1 MCNVPKSHKQFVPHT
16 SGRARVAALLP
27 KELARATMV
36 LGNFNSADSIVLR
49 VKLSNDITLL
59 LASIYMDITSDIP
72 SGLLTRLSTYAET
85 ERLPLI
91 VGADTNA
98 HHTAWGHLTCNAR
111 GRELLQALNSNNL
124 VLCNTGNTPTFVGRL
139 GQSVI
144 DITLTN
150 TLGINLLRNWRVNS
164 DLSLS
169 DHQAITFDLTSGT
182 TSSAR
187 RSIAKCDWT
196 LYQQLIESH
205 FSRHPFWF
213 QPVASPEDLNARQNF
228 ISQALRSCF
237 ETACPITYGTFRSTI
252 PWWTAELTRTKQ
264 TTKALR
270 RKANGTKNNAD
281 WQLYREA
288 NRTYS
293 KLLKKAKRK
302 GWKDFC
308 DKIKNT
314 ETLARINKILNF
326 GNNKQGS
333 LNSLRS
339 PTGELTNS
347 PEDTIGVLADTLIPT
362 DGTPIVQDTVEGGG
376 DTKLILKLLSPI
388 RVDKAAQ
395 QLANNKAPGPDEI
408 RNEMI
413 TKAWNWIKDPIR
425 MIFHHS
431 LKLGVTP
438 TSWQYTTGCI
448 IPKPNKPDY
457 TNPRAFR
464 IISLTSNFQKLLERL
479 ILWYL
484 EIDLKLPAKLTKN
497 QHGFRK
503 GKSTDSAIHILTRRI
518 EDAIASGQYSLGVF
532 LDIES
537 AFDAVSHTA
546 IKEALT
552 KAGIPPTIVN
562 WISFMVSNRL
572 ITISYCDASLTR
584 KVTTGSPQGGVLS
597 PLLWNLTLNTFL
609 DSLGIHS
616 SFIQA
621 FADDLVILIRGVC
634 KSTVTD
640 VAQQHLTDIN
650 RWCHTKGL
658 KLSATKSKAILFT
671 NKRDNT
677 LDNPLTVSGYQ
688 IPVVNSTVY
697 LGVTLDN
704 KLGWGQHILRKC
716 DAANGQLQ
724 ACKRAV
730 GKTWGLTPA
739 GIKWIYNQVIIPS
752 VMYSAVSWHHSVE
765 QKLYLKQRL
774 TTLQRNAALSITRGL
789 KSSPTENLEILAGLQ
804 PIHLKLQ
811 ETAIKAAL
819 RLKRNNTWI
828 SNHCLDRTKASK
840 SHAYHID
847 KTLANI
853 PFSKCQLTDLIPE
866 VTILDRRFSIRIN
879 DRIQAKDL
887 PPNLPS
893 NTWQIFTDG
902 SKQGNSTG
910 AGFTVFKHLTEHH
923 AIHFSLGT
931 IATVYQC
938 ELFAIN
944 MGANWAINNVNPHSD
959 IVIFSDSQAVI
970 KALNNHQVK
979 SRMIL
984 ETINSLNIL
993 GSNNKVSIHWIP
1005 GHEGVPGNE
1014 RADEL
1019 ARQGSSERPIGPE
1032 PFVPLPS
1039 SYITKEIH
1047 NSLTRSHIKEYTKAK
1062 LSDKGKTP
1070 LPHYLKNVGYRTISN
1085 SGTNIRW
1092 LTWMYTGHSPLNYFQ
1107 HKTGNFASPLCTTC
1121 GIEEETSEHFL
1132 CKCFGFMTIRLQVF
1146 GKHMLTMEE
1155 LASYKP
1161 DKIIKYVEY
1170 TGRLNQADLFG

>member
-1 MCNVPKSHKQFVPHT
+1 MHT
-16 SGRARVAALLP
+16 TQHGDILHVTHEEGSYY
-27 KELARATMV
+27 
-36 LGNFNSADSIVLR
+36 
-49 VKLSNDITLL
+49 KLSTLTTWCS
-59 LASIYMDITSDIP
+59 AT
-72 SGLLTRLSTYAET
+72 
-85 ERLPLI
+85 
-91 VGADTNA
+91 
-98 HHTAWGHLTCNAR
+98 
-111 GRELLQALNSNNL
+111 QAL
-124 VLCNTGNTPTFVGRL
+124 
-139 GQSVI
+139 
-144 DITLTN
+144 
-150 TLGINLLRNWRVNS
+150 
-164 DLSLS
+164 
-169 DHQAITFDLTSGT
+169 TFDLASGT

-187 RSIAKCDWT
+187 RSLAKCDWT
-196 LYQQLIESH
+196 LYQQLVESH

-228 ISQALRSCF
+228 LSQALRSCF
-237 ETACPITYGTFRSTI
+237 DTACPITYGTFRTTI
-252 PWWTAELTRTKQ
+252 PWWTAELTSTKQ

-270 RKANGTKNNAD
+270 RKANRTKNNTD

-293 KLLKKAKRK
+293 KLLKKTKRK

-308 DKIKNT
+308 NKIGNT
-314 ETLARINKILNF
+314 ETLARVNKILNF
-326 GNNKQGS
+326 GNNKMGS

-362 DGTPIVQDTVEGGG
+362 DGTPVEQVPTEGGG
-376 DTKLILKLLSPI
+376 DTSLILKLLSPT

-395 QLANNKAPGPDEI
+395 QLAKNKASGPDEI

-413 TKAWNWIKDPIR
+413 TKAWAWIKDPIR

-484 EIDLKLPAKLTKN
+484 ELDLKLPDKLTKN

-518 EDAIASGQYSLGVF
+518 EEAMASGHYSLGVF

-552 KAGIPPTIVN
+552 KADIPPTIVN
-562 WISFMVSNRL
+562 WISFMVSNRF
-572 ITISYCDASLTR
+572 ITLSYCDTSLTR
-584 KVTTGSPQGGVLS
+584 KVTKGSPQGGVLS

-609 DSLGIHS
+609 NSLGIHS

-621 FADDLVILIRGVC
+621 FADDLVILIRGIC
-634 KSTVTD
+634 KSTITE
-640 VAQQHLTDIN
+640 VAQQHLNNIN
-650 RWCHTKGL
+650 RWCNTKGL
-658 KLSATKSKAILFT
+658 KLSAIKSTAILFT

-677 LDNPLTVSGYQ
+677 LEAPLTISGYQ

-716 DAANGQLQ
+716 DTANSQLQ

-752 VMYSAVSWHHSVE
+752 VMYSAITWHHTVE

-789 KSSPTENLEILAGLQ
+789 KSSPTDNLEILAGLQ
-804 PIHLKLQ
+804 PIHLKLK

-819 RLKRNNTWI
+819 RLKLNNTWI
-828 SNHCLDRTKASK
+828 SNHCLDRSKAKK
-840 SHAYHID
+840 SHAYNID
-847 KTLANI
+847 KTIANI
-853 PFSKCQLTDLIPE
+853 PFSKCHITDLIPE
-866 VTILDRRFSIRIN
+866 VTVLDRRFSIQIN
-879 DRIQAKDL
+879 DRLKAKDL
-887 PPNLPS
+887 PLNLS
-893 NTWQIFTDG
+893 RNTWQIFTDG
-902 SKQGNSTG
+902 SKQGHNTG
-910 AGFTVFKHLTEHH
+910 AGFTVIKHLTEHH
-923 AIHFSLGT
+923 ATHFSLGT
-931 IATVYQC
+931 IATVYQS

-944 MGANWAINNVNPHSD
+944 MGTIWAINNINPHSD
-959 IVIFSDSQAVI
+959 IAIFSDSQAVI
-970 KALNNHQVK
+970 KALNNPQVK

-984 ETINSLNIL
+984 ETINSLNTL
-993 GSNNKVSIHWIP
+993 GNNNKVSINWIP

-1019 ARQGSSERPIGPE
+1019 ARQGSSTRPVGPE
-1032 PFVPLPS
+1032 PFVPLPTS
-1039 SYITKEIH
+1039 FITREIH
-1047 NSLTRSHIKEYTKAK
+1047 NSLTNSHLKEYNKAK
-1062 LSDKGKTP
+1062 LSEKGKTP
-1070 LPHYLKNVGYRTISN
+1070 LLHYLKTCGYRTISN

-1092 LTWMYTGHSPLNYFQ
+1092 LTWLYTGHSPLNYFQ
-1107 HKTGNFASPLCTTC
+1107 HKTGNFTTPLCATC

-1132 CKCFGFMTIRLQVF
+1132 CNCFGYMTIRLRIF
-1146 GKHMLTMEE
+1146 GKHILTMEE
-1155 LASYKP
+1155 LASYKT
-1161 DKIIKYVEY
+1161 DKIIKYVKS

>member
-1 MCNVPKSHKQFVPHT
+1 MWKGRRNKVGAKQAPKPQDLPRERQVTGESTAPTEEEKEEARLLATEETPEELQKFQTPLTEEQEAELMKSCILPPAPDLDRTIVPDSRRSSSPKQGRAAKEPVIRNNKMCSVPTSHKQFVPHT

-27 KELARATMV
+27 KELAKSTMV
-36 LGNFNSADSIVLR
+36 LGKFNSADSIVLR
-49 VKLSNDITLL
+49 VKLSKDITLL

-98 HHTAWGHLTCNAR
+98 HHTAWGHLTCNSR
-111 GRELLQALNSNNL
+111 GRELLQALNANNL
-124 VLCNTGNTPTFVGRL
+124 VLCN
-139 GQSVI
+139 
-144 DITLTN
+144 
-150 TLGINLLRNWRVNS
+150 
-164 DLSLS
+164 
-169 DHQAITFDLTSGT
+169 
-182 TSSAR
+182 
-187 RSIAKCDWT
+187 
-196 LYQQLIESH
+196 
-205 FSRHPFWF
+205 
-213 QPVASPEDLNARQNF
+213 
-228 ISQALRSCF
+228 
-237 ETACPITYGTFRSTI
+237 TACPITYGTFRTTI
-252 PWWTAELTRTKQ
+252 PWWTAELTSTKQ

-270 RKANGTKNNAD
+270 RKANRTKNNTD

-293 KLLKKAKRK
+293 KLLKKTKRK

-308 DKIKNT
+308 NKIGNT
-314 ETLARINKILNF
+314 ETLARVNKILNF
-326 GNNKQGS
+326 GNNKMGS

-362 DGTPIVQDTVEGGG
+362 DGTPVEQVPTEGGG
-376 DTKLILKLLSPI
+376 DTSLILKLLSPT

-395 QLANNKAPGPDEI
+395 QLAKNKAPGPDEI

-413 TKAWNWIKDPIR
+413 TKAWAWIKDPIR

-464 IISLTSNFQKLLERL
+464 SILITSNFQKLLERL

-484 EIDLKLPAKLTKN
+484 ELDLKLPDKLTKN

-518 EDAIASGQYSLGVF
+518 EEAMASGHYSLGVF

-552 KAGIPPTIVN
+552 KADIPPTIVN
-562 WISFMVSNRL
+562 WISFMVSNRF
-572 ITISYCDASLTR
+572 ITLSYCDTSLTR
-584 KVTTGSPQGGVLS
+584 KVTKGSPQGGVLS

-609 DSLGIHS
+609 NSLGIHS

-621 FADDLVILIRGVC
+621 FADDLVILIRGIC
-634 KSTVTD
+634 KSTITE
-640 VAQQHLTDIN
+640 VAQQHLNNIN
-650 RWCHTKGL
+650 RWCNTKGL
-658 KLSATKSKAILFT
+658 KLSAIKSTAILFT

-677 LDNPLTVSGYQ
+677 LEAPLTISGYQ

-716 DAANGQLQ
+716 DTANSQLQ

-752 VMYSAVSWHHSVE
+752 VMYSAITWHHTVE

-789 KSSPTENLEILAGLQ
+789 KSSPTDNLEILAGLQ
-804 PIHLKLQ
+804 PIHLKLK

-819 RLKRNNTWI
+819 RLKLNNTWI
-828 SNHCLDRTKASK
+828 SNHCLDRSKAKK
-840 SHAYHID
+840 SHAYNID
-847 KTLANI
+847 KTIANI
-853 PFSKCQLTDLIPE
+853 PFSKCHITDLIPE
-866 VTILDRRFSIRIN
+866 VTVLDRRFSIQIN
-879 DRIQAKDL
+879 DRLKAKDL
-887 PPNLPS
+887 PLNLS
-893 NTWQIFTDG
+893 RNTWQIFTDG
-902 SKQGNSTG
+902 SKQGHNTG
-910 AGFTVFKHLTEHH
+910 AGFTVIKHLTEHH
-923 AIHFSLGT
+923 ATHFSLGT
-931 IATVYQC
+931 IATVYQS

-944 MGANWAINNVNPHSD
+944 MGTIWAINNINPHSD
-959 IVIFSDSQAVI
+959 IAIFSDSQAVI
-970 KALNNHQVK
+970 KALNNPQVK

-984 ETINSLNIL
+984 ETINSLNTL
-993 GSNNKVSIHWIP
+993 GNNNKVSINWIP

-1019 ARQGSSERPIGPE
+1019 ARQGSSTRPVGPE
-1032 PFVPLPS
+1032 PFVPLPTS
-1039 SYITKEIH
+1039 FITREIH
-1047 NSLTRSHIKEYTKAK
+1047 NSLTNSHLKEYNKAK
-1062 LSDKGKTP
+1062 LSEKGKTP
-1070 LPHYLKNVGYRTISN
+1070 LLHYLKTCGYRTISN

-1092 LTWMYTGHSPLNYFQ
+1092 LTWLYTGHSPLNYFQ
-1107 HKTGNFASPLCTTC
+1107 HKTGNFTTPLCATC
-1121 GIEEETSEHFL
+1121 GIEEETSEHFP
-1132 CKCFGFMTIRLQVF
+1132 CNCFGYMTIRLRIF
-1146 GKHMLTMEE
+1146 GKHILTMEE
-1155 LASYKP
+1155 LASYKT
-1161 DKIIKYVEY
+1161 DKIIKYVKS

>member
-1 MCNVPKSHKQFVPHT
+1 
-16 SGRARVAALLP
+16 
-27 KELARATMV
+27 
-36 LGNFNSADSIVLR
+36 
-49 VKLSNDITLL
+49 
-59 LASIYMDITSDIP
+59 MDITSDIP

-98 HHTAWGHLTCNAR
+98 HHTAWGHLTCNSR
-111 GRELLQALNSNNL
+111 GRELLQALNANNL

-139 GQSVI
+139 GHSVI

-164 DLSLS
+164 ELSLS
-169 DHQAITFDLTSGT
+169 DHQALTFDLASGT

-187 RSIAKCDWT
+187 RSLAKCDWT
-196 LYQQLIESH
+196 LYQQLVESH

-228 ISQALRSCF
+228 LSQALRSCF
-237 ETACPITYGTFRSTI
+237 ETACPITYGTFRTTI

-270 RKANGTKNNAD
+270 RKANRTKNNTD

-293 KLLKKAKRK
+293 KLLKKTKRK

-308 DKIKNT
+308 NKIGNT
-314 ETLARINKILNF
+314 ETLARVNKILNF
-326 GNNKQGS
+326 GNNKLGS

-362 DGTPIVQDTVEGGG
+362 DGTPVEQVPTEGGG
-376 DTKLILKLLSPI
+376 DTSLILKLLSPT

-395 QLANNKAPGPDEI
+395 QLAKNKAPGPDEI

-413 TKAWNWIKDPIR
+413 TKAWAWIKDPIR

-484 EIDLKLPAKLTKN
+484 ELDLKLPDKLTKN

-518 EDAIASGQYSLGVF
+518 EEAMASGHYSLGVF
-532 LDIES
+532 LDIE
-537 AFDAVSHTA
+537 
-546 IKEALT
+546 AL
-552 KAGIPPTIVN
+552 
-562 WISFMVSNRL
+562 SM
-572 ITISYCDASLTR
+572 
-584 KVTTGSPQGGVLS
+584 
-597 PLLWNLTLNTFL
+597 
-609 DSLGIHS
+609 H
-616 SFIQA
+616 FIQA
-621 FADDLVILIRGVC
+621 FADDLVILIRGIC
-634 KSTVTD
+634 KSTITE
-640 VAQQHLTDIN
+640 VAQQHLNNIN
-650 RWCHTKGL
+650 RWCNTKGL
-658 KLSATKSKAILFT
+658 KLSAIKSTAILFT

-677 LDNPLTVSGYQ
+677 LEVPLTISGYQ

-716 DAANGQLQ
+716 DTANSQLQ

-752 VMYSAVSWHHSVE
+752 VMYSAITWHHTVE

-789 KSSPTENLEILAGLQ
+789 KSSPTDNLEILAGLQ
-804 PIHLKLQ
+804 PIHLKLK

-819 RLKRNNTWI
+819 RLKLNNTWI
-828 SNHCLDRTKASK
+828 SNHCLDRSKAKK
-840 SHAYHID
+840 SHAYNID
-847 KTLANI
+847 KTIANI
-853 PFSKCQLTDLIPE
+853 PFSKCHITDLIPE
-866 VTILDRRFSIRIN
+866 VTVLDRRFSIQIN
-879 DRIQAKDL
+879 DRLKAKDL
-887 PPNLPS
+887 PLNLS
-893 NTWQIFTDG
+893 RNTWQIFTDG
-902 SKQGNSTG
+902 SKQGHNTG
-910 AGFTVFKHLTEHH
+910 AGFTVIKHLTEHH
-923 AIHFSLGT
+923 ATHFSLGT
-931 IATVYQC
+931 IATVYQS

-944 MGANWAINNVNPHSD
+944 MGTIWAINNINPHSD
-959 IVIFSDSQAVI
+959 IAIFSDSQAVI
-970 KALNNHQVK
+970 KALNNPQVK

-984 ETINSLNIL
+984 ETINSLNTL
-993 GSNNKVSIHWIP
+993 GNNNTVSINWIP

-1019 ARQGSSERPIGPE
+1019 ARQGSSTRPVGPE
-1032 PFVPLPS
+1032 PFVPLPTS
-1039 SYITKEIH
+1039 FITREIH
-1047 NSLTRSHIKEYTKAK
+1047 NSLTNSHLKEYNKAK
-1062 LSDKGKTP
+1062 LSEKGKTP
-1070 LPHYLKNVGYRTISN
+1070 LLHYLKTCGYRTISN

-1092 LTWMYTGHSPLNYFQ
+1092 LTWLYTGHSPLNYFQ
-1107 HKTGNFASPLCTTC
+1107 HKTGNFTTPLCATC

-1132 CKCFGFMTIRLQVF
+1132 CNCFGYMTIRLRIF
-1146 GKHMLTMEE
+1146 GKHILTMEE
-1155 LASYKP
+1155 LASYKT
-1161 DKIIKYVEY
+1161 DKIIKYVKS